1 MARLN
6 ESLILRLTKHSAIAC
21 TLQLWLAPMVPVNAD
36 DRPVLFPRAIV
47 KTEDV
52 AAAIRAEWELRK
64 HYDVL
69 PQEGEAWF
77 AFEESSSAVLVSAPH
92 ATAQMR
98 EGKMKFADAGT
109 GALAISLNRL
119 AKTPV
124 IYTTRESPSDPN
136 FYDDNAYKQ
145 KLKEV
150 IENRKPKLVL
160 DLHASHWY
168 RPYDIDFG
176 TMNGSSLMGR
186 EIWLRRLAE
195 NLGRA
200 GFHDF
205 SEDYFAATTN
215 QTVTK
220 FVHKLGVPCI
230 QLEINETWLNL
241 FNEAGI
247 KLATGEPADIS
258 DDILRIDHD
267 GAHRFASTLEAL
279 VNFVSWIDHGAKE
292 SGSGVRSKHLIFHP
306 R

>member
-1 MARLN
+1 MGRPN
-6 ESLILRLTKHSAIAC
+6 NSPILRLIKLSAIAC
-21 TLQLWLAPMVPVNAD
+21 TLQLWLVPSVPVNAGD
-36 DRPVLFPRAIV
+36 GPPLFPRAIV

-64 HYDVL
+64 NHEVL
-69 PQEGEAWF
+69 PQQGEAWF
-77 AFEESSSAVLVSAPH
+77 TFEEGSSGVLVSAPH

-98 EGKMKFADAGT
+98 EGKIKFADAGT

-119 AKTPV
+119 AKTPAL
-124 IYTTRESPSDPN
+124 YTTRESPSDPN
-136 FYDDNAYKQ
+136 FYDDNAYKK
-145 KLKEV
+145 KLKELLLA
-150 IENRKPKLVL
+150 RKPRLVL

-176 TMNGSSLMGR
+176 TMDGR
-186 EIWLRRLAE
+186 SIRGHQNWLRLLAE
-195 NLGRA
+195 NLGRG
-200 GFHDF
+200 GFRDF
-205 SEDYFAATTN
+205 SQDYFSATAN

-220 FVHKLGVPCI
+220 FVRNLGVPCI

-258 DDILRIDHD
+258 EDILRIDHD

-279 VNFVSWIDHGAKE
+279 VSF
-292 SGSGVRSKHLIFHP
+292 VRSIDQETNRSK
-306 R
+306 